1 MDQHHGARGGAPI
14 RRPRRSIESRSHPF
28 RATGN
33 TQRTYSTPRLSYR
46 DGLSGRTA
54 SRDPQEQASNQDE
67 SSNPSTSNAQQSTS
81 FWGYLRRVFSDDVPA
96 QPQAPRPRADFA
108 PPAGEES
115 SSEEEEEEGPA
126 QAPLDEEDQLMYADQ
141 YSVGDS
147 SDENDEEEDPRLGSD
162 YPTSA
167 ESSEYHDHGE
177 MVAGAGAESE
187 SETDIDAEEEEEDDE
202 DDEDDME
209 VIRDESYRLPRTW
222 LDKSIRLMD
231 EALAQSSELSK
242 AITKSTRSLYDS
254 QFAPGGRG
262 YTQTATPSRRLV
274 QLSRAGMYDS
284 DKIVMTG
291 DYMEVDDDPDSA
303 YQSWVRA
310 IRHPLAMNPSWEET
324 ISNHTNPSFSTD
336 IDYDI
341 DELIEKNL
349 ARTPPVFE
357 GLLDS
362 AEFFYKLP
370 MLYTYATI
378 TQDEAY
384 EERLAWSNTQALHG
398 HEQSS
403 WQALLVYYSR
413 GGMYVSPTQEPRGIW
428 RRALKQAMALQL
440 KMCVLGLSDVVTK
453 QNATHHHTAVTFLV
467 DALLRTARNC
477 YLASRLLVFAWERRR
492 ETGAKR
498 PAEPLIA
505 LSGVTLLQPLPPEVS
520 ELLEQRT
527 FDIGLRTPN
536 SAVFRAFFGS
546 LVYWAELRLALRDP
560 ASINCRYVGFHLQT
574 SEIYLLARAHSASP
588 GYTKEELVAM
598 EAILTLATL
607 MLEVALQWVHVA
619 CAQLLSENDTIKAFR
634 RVSASIPHALA
645 PLGSI
650 RLHDAEFE
658 VLSNPDVMVARDETA
673 LSQALFLGYFSVRT
687 ALTACMRD
695 YSHEADGGSKETVTG
710 VFLGVGLILQR
721 LAGHLNF
728 LLNCLAGAA
737 LYGGQKINIHSLTL
751 PRYSLLADVMAPM
764 LQRQSLVDFWR
775 ARDNMLEDLE
785 ITPRPGPPTQ
795 GKRVV
800 VEMPLPS
807 DDLPDMTPGASVNN
821 GAGLGRMVDMAKQL
835 QHYRET
841 IIGEEAT
848 SSVGKR
854 GLIRA
859 GVGVAALRGRRRK

>member
-1 MDQHHGARGGAPI
+1 MDQHNSARGGAPI
-14 RRPRRSIESRSHPF
+14 RRPRRSIETRSHPF
-28 RATGN
+28 RSPGN

-46 DGLSGRTA
+46 DGLSGTSS
-54 SRDPQEQASNQDE
+54 SREPRGQASDQNE
-67 SSNPSTSNAQQSTS
+67 SSAPSTSNNQQSTS
-81 FWGYLRRVFSDDVPA
+81 FWGYLRRVFSDDVPT
-96 QPQAPRPRADFA
+96 QPQTPRLRADFA
-108 PPAGEES
+108 PPAGEDS
-115 SSEEEEEEGPA
+115 SSEEEEEEGPS

-141 YSVGDS
+141 YSVGNS
-147 SDENDEEEDPRLGSD
+147 SDDDEED
-162 YPTSA
+162 YLQPEYDYSTSA
-167 ESSEYHDHGE
+167 EASGYHHSEA
-177 MVAGAGAESE
+177 VAYPETESE
-187 SETDIDAEEEEEDDE
+187 SESDIEEDE
-202 DDEDDME
+202 TYEDDME
-209 VIRDESYRLPRTW
+209 VITDDSYRLPRTW
-222 LDKSIRLMD
+222 LDRSIRLMD
-231 EALAQSSELSK
+231 DALAQSSDIAK
-242 AITKSTRSLYDS
+242 AITKSTRRLYDS
-254 QFAPGGRG
+254 QFTPGGRG
-262 YTQTATPSRRLV
+262 YRHTATPSRRLV
-274 QLSRAGMYDS
+274 QLTRAGMYDE
-284 DKIVMTG
+284 DEIVMTG
-291 DYMEVDDDPDSA
+291 DYMDVDNDPNSA
-303 YQSWVRA
+303 YRSWVQA
-310 IRHPLAMNPSWEET
+310 IRHPLAMNPSWEEMMLNYT
-324 ISNHTNPSFSTD
+324 SQSFFSD
-336 IDYDI
+336 VDYDI
-341 DELIEKNL
+341 DEIIQQNL
-349 ARTPPVFE
+349 AVTPPVFE

-362 AEFFYKLP
+362 ANFFYKLP

-378 TQDEAY
+378 SQDEAY

-403 WQALLVYYSR
+403 WPTLVGDYSK
-413 GGMYVSPTQEPRGIW
+413 GGMYVSPTPEPRGIW

-440 KMCVLGLSDVVTK
+440 KLCVLGLTDFVTK
-453 QNATHHHTAVTFLV
+453 REITQHHSAVTFLV
-467 DALLRTARNC
+467 DALLRTAKNC
-477 YLASRLLVFAWERRR
+477 YLASRLLVFAWERRK
-492 ETGAKR
+492 ETGTQR

-520 ELLEQRT
+520 GLLEQRT
-527 FDIGLRTPN
+527 FDIGLRTPQ

-546 LVYWAELRLALRDP
+546 LVYWAELRRALRDP
-560 ASINCRYVGFHLQT
+560 ATINCRYVGFHLQT

-588 GYTKEELVAM
+588 SYTKEELVAM
-598 EAILTLATL
+598 EATLTLGTL
-607 MLEVALQWVHVA
+607 MLEVALQWIHVA
-619 CAQLLSENDTIKAFR
+619 GAQLLSENDTLKAFR
-634 RVSASIPHALA
+634 RVSASIPPALA

-695 YSHEADGGSKETVTG
+695 YANEVDGGAKETVTG

-751 PRYSLLADVMAPM
+751 PRYSLLADVMTPM
-764 LQRQSLVDFWR
+764 IQQQSLVDFWR
-775 ARDNMLEDLE
+775 ARDDMLEELE
-785 ITPRPGPPTQ
+785 IAPRPGPPTQ

-800 VEMPLPS
+800 LEMPLPS
-807 DDLPDMTPGASVNN
+807 DDLPNMTPSASVNN
-821 GAGLGRMVDMAKQL
+821 GAGLGRMVDMAKHL

>member
-1 MDQHHGARGGAPI
+1 MDQHHGVRGGAPI
-14 RRPRRSIESRSHPF
+14 RRPRRSIETRSHPF
-28 RATGN
+28 RAAGN

-46 DGLSGRTA
+46 DGLSGRA
-54 SRDPQEQASNQDE
+54 SSLEPGGQAHDQNE
-67 SSNPSTSNAQQSTS
+67 SSTQSTSNNQPSTS
-81 FWGYLRRVFSDDVPA
+81 FWGYLRRVFSDDAPA
-96 QPQAPRPRADFA
+96 QPQAPRSRADFA
-108 PPAGEES
+108 PPPEEDS
-115 SSEEEEEEGPA
+115 SSEEEDEEGPS

-141 YSVGDS
+141 YSVGNS
-147 SDENDEEEDPRLGSD
+147 SDDNEDDYLQPEVE

-167 ESSEYHDHGE
+167 ESGEYHNSGMFAE
-177 MVAGAGAESE
+177 EEPESE
-187 SETDIDAEEEEEDDE
+187 SES
-202 DDEDDME
+202 DME
-209 VIRDESYRLPRTW
+209 NYETYEENDTEVISDDSHRLTRTW
-222 LDKSIRLMD
+222 LDRSIRLMD
-231 EALAQSSELSK
+231 DALAQSSEISK
-242 AITKSTRSLYDS
+242 AITKSTRRLYDS
-254 QFAPGGRG
+254 QFTPGGRG
-262 YTQTATPSRRLV
+262 YKQTETPSQRLV
-274 QLSRAGMYDS
+274 HLSRAGMYDS
-284 DKIVMTG
+284 DEIVMTG
-291 DYMEVDDDPDSA
+291 DYMEVDDDPNSA

-310 IRHPLAMNPSWEET
+310 IHHPVAMNPSWEET
-324 ISNHTNPSFSTD
+324 ISNHTNTSFSAD

-341 DELIEKNL
+341 DELIEMNL

-362 AEFFYKLP
+362 ADFFYRLP

-384 EERLAWSNTQALHG
+384 EERQAWSNTQALHG

-403 WQALLVYYSR
+403 WPALVSDYSK

-440 KMCVLGLSDVVTK
+440 KLCVLGLTEFVTK
-453 QNATHHHTAVTFLV
+453 RELTQHHSAVTFLV
-467 DALLRTARNC
+467 DSLLRTAKNC

-492 ETGAKR
+492 ETGVRR

-527 FDIGLRTPN
+527 FDIGLRTPQ
-536 SAVFRAFFGS
+536 SGVFRAFFGP
-546 LVYWAELRLALRDP
+546 LVYWAELRRALRDP
-560 ASINCRYVGFHLQT
+560 AAINCRYVGFHLQT

-598 EAILTLATL
+598 EATLTLGTL
-607 MLEVALQWVHVA
+607 MLEVALQWIHA
-619 CAQLLSENDTIKAFR
+619 ASAQLLSENDALKAFR

-695 YSHEADGGSKETVTG
+695 YANEVDGGSKETVTG
-710 VFLGVGLILQR
+710 VFLGVGLIIQR
-721 LAGHLNF
+721 LAGHMNF
-728 LLNCLAGAA
+728 LLNCMAGAA
-737 LYGGQKINIHSLTL
+737 LYGGSKIAIHSLTL

-764 LQRQSLVDFWR
+764 LQQQSLVDFWR
-775 ARDNMLEDLE
+775 ARDDMLEELE

-800 VEMPLPS
+800 LEMPLPS
-807 DDLPDMTPGASVNN
+807 DDLPAMTPSGQVNN
-821 GAGLGRMVDMAKQL
+821 GAGLGRMVDMAKHL

-841 IIGEEAT
+841 IIGDDAS

-854 GLIRA
+854 GLMKS
-859 GVGVAALRGRRRK
+859 GVGVAAMRWRRRK